1 MGILTEYFQTAMSE
15 ARFELMENGRYFG
28 TIPSARGCWADGAT
42 VEETREE
49 LASVFESWVLFGI
62 QFGHPMP
69 VIAGVDL
76 NLNPHLVKID
86 AA

>member
-1 MGILTEYFQTAMSE
+1 MGILTEYFQAAMSE
-15 ARFELMENGRYFG
+15 AQFELMENGRYFG

-49 LASVFESWVLFGI
+49 LASAFESWVLFKL
-62 QFGHPMP
+62 QHSDSMP
-69 VIAGVDL
+69 IIGTVDINIREVLVDL
-76 NLNPHLVKID
+76 D

>member
-1 MGILTEYFQTAMSE
+1 MGILTEYFQAAMSE
-15 ARFELMENGRYFG
+15 AQFELMENGRYFG

-49 LASVFESWVLFGI
+49 LASAFESWVLFGL

-69 VIAGVDL
+69 VIGSVDI
-76 NLNPHLVKID
+76 NLSNELVDID